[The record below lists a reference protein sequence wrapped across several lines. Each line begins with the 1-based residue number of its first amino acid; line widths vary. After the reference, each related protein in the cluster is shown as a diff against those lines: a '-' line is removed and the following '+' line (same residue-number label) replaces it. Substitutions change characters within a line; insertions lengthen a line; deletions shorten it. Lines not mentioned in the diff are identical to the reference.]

1 MPFATHFATPA
12 PPLFMTLAALTAAT
26 ALAGL
31 GQQAW
36 AADEAFLPVA
46 GTLDDT
52 TSDERL
58 RYPAPASPRQAQG
71 NNSNNGVTELD
82 SVTVE
87 GYFEKRQTTG
97 QSVITSKDI
106 RKMPVTNDLA
116 EIIRKQPGAALTTA
130 STSGQYGNKRQISL
144 RGMGPENTLILIDGR
159 PVLSRNAARMGWRGD
174 RNTRGDTNWV
184 PAEMVDSIRV
194 VRGPAAAIYGNG
206 AAGGVVNII
215 TKKAGNE
222 WHTSLS
228 TTQTRPQDDKEG
240 NGQRYNFSMMGP
252 LSDTL
257 SLRLYGNYNRIEE
270 DAWDINREHEGDRS
284 ELDYG
289 SHCDV
294 YGNNCRTGYY
304 SYVKTFTAGR
314 EGLVNKDGDI
324 LLSWRPSARQTLSA
338 GFTYGRQDNL
348 YSGES
353 AYNNIQN
360 GKIVIDGFKDSRYS
374 EYAGKQV
381 YYMGTDV
388 SDLLGQTT
396 NSTTRKAYSLSHD
409 IRWDRASLRSFLQV
423 EDTDINRLVEGLAG
437 GGAGSLLSSTTSIS
451 QKAVTS
457 HTQSKLRST
466 TLKSEWSRPFAVLGM
481 SHFLT
486 AGVEYQHSQL
496 NDAESMSQSLENLKF
511 SFNVPGFDP
520 TQERS
525 PRSSASIWSLFLSDE
540 IEPWDG
546 MLITPAVRYD
556 HHSLVED
563 AISPSLNL
571 QQAVGGGFTLHAGV
585 GQTYKAPN
593 LYQLNPNYLL
603 YSNGNG
609 CFHVQRYTTSGNA
622 TVYRSPCFLQGN
634 DKLKPEASINMELG
648 LEYQGERLAGT
659 LTYFHNDYRNRIE
672 AGTTRRH
679 SENTYTADGLL
690 DLLSI
695 DIYRWS
701 NVRKTLLE
709 GLEGSVQWDVT
720 NTLQWNNAFSY
731 MYRFETFDKDLIN
744 SYYAAALEN
753 TLNESRAS
761 DLIAVLPKY
770 TLVSNLSWQATPALM
785 LSVTGTFYGKQKPA
799 QLNDH
804 NLAEGLNAQDLVLDE
819 RKAYMILDFAASY
832 DWTRYMTLSAGVKN
846 VMDRRLYRLGNAS
859 SYNTFS
865 MRGAGANTYNEP
877 GRAFYLGMSAQF

>member
-1 MPFATHFATPA
+1 MSSTTSLAPSATP
-12 PPLFMTLAALTAAT
+12 LLNTLAALTAAT
-26 ALAGL
+26 LLSATSQVRA
-31 GQQAW
+31 QA
-36 AADEAFLPVA
+36 VV
-46 GTLDDT
+46 
-52 TSDERL
+52 
-58 RYPAPASPRQAQG
+58 PAPETVTDLPSAIQPEHTPANPANPAVSG
-71 NNSNNGVTELD
+71 VTSNHGVTELD

-87 GYFEKRQTTG
+87 GLYERRQTTG
-97 QSVITSKDI
+97 QSVISSEDI

-159 PVLSRNAARMGWRGD
+159 PVLSRNAVRMGWRGD

-184 PAEMVDSIRV
+184 PAEMVESIRV
-194 VRGPAAAIYGNG
+194 IRGPAAAIYGNG

-215 TKKAGNE
+215 TRKAGDTWN
-222 WHTSLS
+222 TSLS
-228 TTQTRPQDDKEG
+228 TTHTRPQDGKEG
-240 NGQRYNFSMMGP
+240 DGQRYNFSLMGP

-284 ELDYG
+284 ELLKG
-289 SHCDV
+289 THCDV
-294 YGNNCRTGYY
+294 YGNHCRTGYY

-324 LLSWRPSARQTLSA
+324 LLSWHPSASQTVSA

-360 GKIVIDGFKDSRYS
+360 GQIVIDGFKDPRYS
-374 EYAGKQV
+374 QYGGKQV

-388 SDLLGQTT
+388 SDLLGKTT

-409 IRWDRASLRSFLQV
+409 IRWDHASLRSFVQV
-423 EDTDINRLVEGLAG
+423 EDTDIDRLVEGLAG

-451 QKAVTS
+451 QKALTS
-457 HTQSKLRST
+457 RTRSSLRST
-466 TLKSEWSRPFAVLGM
+466 TLKSEWSRPFALLGM

-486 AGVEYQHSQL
+486 AGIEYQHSRL
-496 NDAESMSQSLENLKF
+496 TDPESMSQSLQNLKF

-520 TQERS
+520 DRARS
-525 PRSSASIWSLFLSDE
+525 PHSAASIWSVFLSDE
-540 IEPWDG
+540 IEPWAG
-546 MLITPAVRYD
+546 ALLTPAVRYD
-556 HHSLVED
+556 HHSLIES

-571 QQAVGGGFTLHAGV
+571 QQQVGGGFTLHAGV

-593 LYQLNPNYLL
+593 LYQLNPDYLL

-609 CFHVQRYTTSGNA
+609 CFHLQRRSYSGQEQ
-622 TVYRSPCFLQGN
+622 VYRSPCFLQGN
-634 DKLKPEASINMELG
+634 DKLKPEASINLELG
-648 LEYQGERLAGT
+648 LAYQGERLSGT

-672 AGTTRRH
+672 AGTNRRH
-679 SENTYTADGLL
+679 SENTYTPDGLL

-695 DIYRWS
+695 DIYRWV

-709 GLEGSVQWDVT
+709 GLEGSVQWDIT
-720 NTLQWNNAFSY
+720 DTLQWNNAFSY
-731 MYRFETFDKDLIN
+731 MHRFETFDKDLSN
-744 SYYAAALEN
+744 AYYTAAIEN
-753 TLNESRAS
+753 TINEGRAS

-770 TLVSNLSWQATPALM
+770 TLVSNLSWQASPALM
-785 LSVTGTFYGKQKPA
+785 LSVTGSFYGKQKPA
-799 QLNDH
+799 QLNEH
-804 NLAEGLNAQDLVLDE
+804 NVGDGYFAQDLGRDD
-819 RKAYMILDFAASY
+819 RQAYMILDFAASY
-832 DWTRYMTLSAGVKN
+832 DWSRYMTVSAGVKN
-846 VMDRRLYRLGNAS
+846 MLDRRLYRLGNAN
-859 SYNTFS
+859 SYNLAS
-865 MRGAGANTYNEP
+865 VRGAGANTYNEP
-877 GRAFYLGMSAQF
+877 GRAFYMGLNARF

>member
-1 MPFATHFATPA
+1 MSSTSSLAMSAAPLFKSLAALTTAALLGAPPQARAQAAAPGHAGDTGLSSPATPA
-12 PPLFMTLAALTAAT
+12 PAPGSRTP
-26 ALAGL
+26 AG
-31 GQQAW
+31 
-36 AADEAFLPVA
+36 
-46 GTLDDT
+46 
-52 TSDERL
+52 
-58 RYPAPASPRQAQG
+58 ASAR
-71 NNSNNGVTELD
+71 STDSGVTELD

-87 GYFEKRQTTG
+87 GLYEKRQTTG
-97 QSVITSKDI
+97 QSVISAKDI

-159 PVLSRNAARMGWRGD
+159 PVLSRNAVRMGWRGD

-184 PAEMVDSIRV
+184 PAEMVESIRV

-215 TKKAGNE
+215 TKKAGDAWN
-222 WHTSLS
+222 TSLS
-228 TTQTRPQDDKEG
+228 TTQTRPQDGKEG
-240 NGQRYNFSMMGP
+240 NGQRYNLSLMGP
-252 LSDTL
+252 LSETV

-270 DAWDINREHEGDRS
+270 DAWDINRDHEGDRS
-284 ELDYG
+284 ELLSG

-294 YGNNCRTGYY
+294 YGNHCRTGYY

-324 LLSWRPSARQTLSA
+324 LLSWRPSPQQTLSA

-360 GKIVIDGFKDSRYS
+360 GQIVIDGFKDPRYS
-374 EYAGKQV
+374 QYGGKQV

-388 SDLLGQTT
+388 SELLGKTT

-409 IRWDRASLRSFLQV
+409 MHWDRASLRSFIQL
-423 EDTDINRLVEGLAG
+423 EDTGIDRLVEGLAG

-451 QKAVTS
+451 QKALSS
-457 HTQSKLRST
+457 HTRSSLRST
-466 TLKSEWSRPFAVLGM
+466 TLKSEWSRPFALLGM
-481 SHFLT
+481 GHFLT
-486 AGVEYQHSQL
+486 AGIEYQHSRL
-496 NDAESMSQSLENLKF
+496 SDPESMSQSLQSLKF

-520 TQERS
+520 DKARS
-525 PRSSASIWSLFLSDE
+525 PHSSASIWSVFVSDE
-540 IEPWDG
+540 IEPWAG
-546 MLITPAVRYD
+546 ALLTPAVRYD
-556 HHSLVED
+556 HHSLIES

-571 QQAVGGGFTLHAGV
+571 QQEIGGGFTLHTGV

-593 LYQLNPNYLL
+593 LYQMNPDYLL

-609 CFHVQRYTTSGNA
+609 CFHLQRRSYAGQEQ
-622 TVYRSPCFLQGN
+622 VYRSPCFLQGN

-659 LTYFHNDYRNRIE
+659 LTYFRNDYRNRIE
-672 AGTTRRH
+672 AGTNRRH
-679 SENTYTADGLL
+679 SENTYTPDGLL
-690 DLLSI
+690 DTLSI
-695 DIYRWS
+695 DIYRWV

-709 GLEGSVQWDVT
+709 GLEGSLQWDIT
-720 NTLQWNNAFSY
+720 DSLQWNNAFSY
-731 MYRFETFDKDLIN
+731 MHRFETFDKDLSN
-744 SYYAAALEN
+744 AYYTAAIEN
-753 TLNESRAS
+753 TANEARVS

-785 LSVTGTFYGKQKPA
+785 LSVTGSFYGKQKPA
-799 QLNDH
+799 QLNEH
-804 NLAEGLNAQDLVLDE
+804 NVAEGFFARDLGRDD
-819 RKAYMILDFAASY
+819 RGAYMILDIAASY
-832 DWTRYMTLSAGVKN
+832 DWNRYMTISAGIKN
-846 VMDRRLYRLGNAS
+846 LQDRRLYRLGNAN
-859 SYNTFS
+859 SYNLAS
-865 MRGAGANTYNEP
+865 VRGAGANTYNEP
-877 GRAFYLGMSAQF
+877 GRAFYLGVNAQF

>member
-1 MPFATHFATPA
+1 MSSTTSLAPSATP
-12 PPLFMTLAALTAAT
+12 LLNTLAALTAAT
-26 ALAGL
+26 LLSATSQVRA
-31 GQQAW
+31 QAVVP
-36 AADEAFLPVA
+36 DPETVTDLPSAIQPEHTPANPANPAVS
-46 GTLDDT
+46 GV
-52 TSDERL
+52 TS
-58 RYPAPASPRQAQG
+58 
-71 NNSNNGVTELD
+71 NHGVTELD

-87 GYFEKRQTTG
+87 GLYQRRQTTG
-97 QSVITSKDI
+97 QSVISSEDI

-159 PVLSRNAARMGWRGD
+159 PVLSRNAVRMGWRGD

-184 PAEMVDSIRV
+184 PAEMVESIRV
-194 VRGPAAAIYGNG
+194 IRGPAAAIYGNG

-215 TKKAGNE
+215 TRKAGDTWN
-222 WHTSLS
+222 TSLS
-228 TTQTRPQDDKEG
+228 TTHTRPQDGKEG
-240 NGQRYNFSMMGP
+240 DGQRYNFSLMGP

-284 ELDYG
+284 ELLKG
-289 SHCDV
+289 THCDV
-294 YGNNCRTGYY
+294 YGNHCRTGYY

-324 LLSWRPSARQTLSA
+324 LLSWHPSASQTVAA

-360 GKIVIDGFKDSRYS
+360 GQIVIDGFKDPRYS
-374 EYAGKQV
+374 QYGGKQV

-388 SDLLGQTT
+388 SDLLGKTT

-409 IRWDRASLRSFLQV
+409 IRWDHASLRSFVQV
-423 EDTDINRLVEGLAG
+423 EDTDIDRLVEGLAG

-451 QKAVTS
+451 QKALTS
-457 HTQSKLRST
+457 RTRSSLRST
-466 TLKSEWSRPFAVLGM
+466 TLKSEWSRPFALLGM

-486 AGVEYQHSQL
+486 AGIEYQHSRL
-496 NDAESMSQSLENLKF
+496 TDPESMSQSLQNLKF

-520 TQERS
+520 DRARS
-525 PRSSASIWSLFLSDE
+525 PHSAASIWSVFLSDE
-540 IEPWDG
+540 IEPWAG
-546 MLITPAVRYD
+546 ALLTPAVRYD
-556 HHSLVED
+556 HHSLIES

-571 QQAVGGGFTLHAGV
+571 QQQVGGGFTLHAGV

-593 LYQLNPNYLL
+593 LYQLNPDYLL

-609 CFHVQRYTTSGNA
+609 CFHLQRRSYSGQEQ
-622 TVYRSPCFLQGN
+622 VYRSPCFLQGN
-634 DKLKPEASINMELG
+634 DKLKPEASINLELG
-648 LEYQGERLAGT
+648 LAYQGERLSGT

-672 AGTTRRH
+672 AGTNRRH
-679 SENTYTADGLL
+679 SENTYTPDGLL

-695 DIYRWS
+695 DIYRWV

-709 GLEGSVQWDVT
+709 GLEGSVQWDIT
-720 NTLQWNNAFSY
+720 DTLQWNNAFSY
-731 MYRFETFDKDLIN
+731 MHRFETFDKDLSN
-744 SYYAAALEN
+744 AYYTAAIEN
-753 TLNESRAS
+753 TINEGRAS

-770 TLVSNLSWQATPALM
+770 TLVSNLSWQASPALM
-785 LSVTGTFYGKQKPA
+785 LSVTGSFYGKQKPA
-799 QLNDH
+799 QLNEH
-804 NLAEGLNAQDLVLDE
+804 NVGDGYFAQDLGRDD
-819 RKAYMILDFAASY
+819 RRAYMILDFAASY
-832 DWTRYMTLSAGVKN
+832 DWSRYMTVSAGVKN
-846 VMDRRLYRLGNAS
+846 MLDRRLYRLGNAN
-859 SYNTFS
+859 SYNLAS
-865 MRGAGANTYNEP
+865 VRGAGANTYNEP
-877 GRAFYLGMSAQF
+877 GRAFYMGLNARF

>member
-1 MPFATHFATPA
+1 MSSTTPLAPSATP
-12 PPLFMTLAALTAAT
+12 LLNTLAAFTAAT
-26 ALAGL
+26 LLSATSQVRA
-31 GQQAW
+31 QAVVPDPETV
-36 AADEAFLPVA
+36 ADLPSAIRPEHTPANPANPAVS
-46 GTLDDT
+46 GV
-52 TSDERL
+52 TS
-58 RYPAPASPRQAQG
+58 
-71 NNSNNGVTELD
+71 NHGVTELD

-87 GYFEKRQTTG
+87 GLYERRQTTG
-97 QSVITSKDI
+97 QSVISSEDI

-159 PVLSRNAARMGWRGD
+159 PVLSRNAVRMGWRGD

-184 PAEMVDSIRV
+184 PAEMVESIRV
-194 VRGPAAAIYGNG
+194 IRGPAAAIYGNG

-215 TKKAGNE
+215 TRKAGDTWN
-222 WHTSLS
+222 TSLS
-228 TTQTRPQDDKEG
+228 TTHTRPEDGKEG
-240 NGQRYNFSMMGP
+240 DGQRYNVSLMGP

-284 ELDYG
+284 ELLKG
-289 SHCDV
+289 THCDV
-294 YGNNCRTGYY
+294 YGNHCRTGYY

-324 LLSWRPSARQTLSA
+324 LLSWHPSASQTVSA

-360 GKIVIDGFKDSRYS
+360 GQIVIDGFKDPRYS
-374 EYAGKQV
+374 QYGGKQV

-388 SDLLGQTT
+388 SDLLGKTT

-409 IRWDRASLRSFLQV
+409 IRWDHASLRSFVQV
-423 EDTDINRLVEGLAG
+423 EDTDIDRLVEGLAG

-451 QKAVTS
+451 QKALTS
-457 HTQSKLRST
+457 RTRSSLRST
-466 TLKSEWSRPFAVLGM
+466 TLKSEWSRPFALLGM

-486 AGVEYQHSQL
+486 AGIEYQHSRL
-496 NDAESMSQSLENLKF
+496 TDPESMSQSLQNLKF

-520 TQERS
+520 DRARS
-525 PRSSASIWSLFLSDE
+525 PHSAASIWSVFLSDE
-540 IEPWDG
+540 IEPWAG
-546 MLITPAVRYD
+546 ALLTPAVRYD
-556 HHSLVED
+556 HHSLIES

-571 QQAVGGGFTLHAGV
+571 QQQVGGGFTLHAGV

-593 LYQLNPNYLL
+593 LYQLNPEYLL

-609 CFHVQRYTTSGNA
+609 CFHLQRRSYSGQEQ
-622 TVYRSPCFLQGN
+622 VYRSPCFLQGN
-634 DKLKPEASINMELG
+634 DKLKPEASINLELG
-648 LEYQGERLAGT
+648 LAYQGERLSGT

-672 AGTTRRH
+672 AGTNRRH
-679 SENTYTADGLL
+679 SENTYTPDGLL

-695 DIYRWS
+695 DIYRWV

-709 GLEGSVQWDVT
+709 GLEGSVQWDIT
-720 NTLQWNNAFSY
+720 DTLQWNNAFSY
-731 MYRFETFDKDLIN
+731 MHRFETFDKDLSN
-744 SYYAAALEN
+744 AYYTAAIEN
-753 TLNESRAS
+753 TINEGRAS

-770 TLVSNLSWQATPALM
+770 TLVSNLSWQASPALM
-785 LSVTGTFYGKQKPA
+785 LSVTGSFYGKQKPA
-799 QLNDH
+799 QLNEH
-804 NLAEGLNAQDLVLDE
+804 NVGDGYFAQDLGRDD
-819 RKAYMILDFAASY
+819 RQAYMILDFAASY
-832 DWTRYMTLSAGVKN
+832 DWSRYMTVSAGVKN
-846 VMDRRLYRLGNAS
+846 MLDRRLYRLGNAN
-859 SYNTFS
+859 SYNLAS
-865 MRGAGANTYNEP
+865 VRGAGANTYNEP
-877 GRAFYLGMSAQF
+877 GRAFYMGLNARF